1 MERILELLNNYM
13 NNAKIKLDELD
24 KNIQYKNKI
33 FDLFK
38 YINYYVH
45 ILRKDTTKACMYLEE
60 NIETIKSLLS
70 EIDNK
75 SIKDIINNIIECNYL
90 LEKDDDNYY
99 KEYYINNIKEY
110 HKILFDMING
120 LKLSTNRQK
129 KELIYEKCYY
139 YKLNIIINSINKKKK
154 IDIKYLY
161 FLKNI
166 FSNDK
171 QLKSKDILSL
181 IELLDNN
188 VINNETEN
196 SAYTYQELKQIFSI
210 EAPEVTDDKNLNF
223 YLQGFARI

>member
-75 SIKDIINNIIECNYL
+75 PIKDIINNIIECNVV
-90 LEKDDDNYY
+90 LEKEDDDYY
-99 KEYYINNIKEY
+99 KEY
-110 HKILFDMING
+110 
-120 LKLSTNRQK
+120 
-129 KELIYEKCYY
+129 
-139 YKLNIIINSINKKKK
+139 
-154 IDIKYLY
+154 
-161 FLKNI
+161 
-166 FSNDK
+166 
-171 QLKSKDILSL
+171 
-181 IELLDNN
+181 
-188 VINNETEN
+188 
-196 SAYTYQELKQIFSI
+196 
-210 EAPEVTDDKNLNF
+210 
-223 YLQGFARI
+223 